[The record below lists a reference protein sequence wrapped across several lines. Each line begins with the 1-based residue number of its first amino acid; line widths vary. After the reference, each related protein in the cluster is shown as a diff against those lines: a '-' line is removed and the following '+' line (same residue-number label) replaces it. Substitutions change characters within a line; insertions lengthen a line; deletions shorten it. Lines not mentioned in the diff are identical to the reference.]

1 MYDNS
6 EDNSWSF
13 AAGLFVG
20 ALLGAGLASLYTP
33 RSGPQ
38 NREMVREKSL
48 VLKDRVS
55 DVATS
60 TTTKVSDASSTVTDR
75 VSAVAATVADRASSA
90 VATVQE
96 VATTAATKV
105 SDVAST
111 ATEKVSDT
119 ASVAVAKV
127 SDTASAAAAK
137 VSEVASTATE
147 KARDLTGRAS
157 DDVAGTSS
165 TVDVEA
171 PQSATEI
178 SSETLRIGAPTDAD
192 IASRISEPTT
202 DVLASAPV
210 VAAPISEELGT
221 AATSYDAGANML
233 VTDTSEIE
241 MNDAAQALESDE
253 QFEVNPAATNQVA
266 RAYVASN
273 ESGSGEVRG
282 TGESN
287 QT

>member
-6 EDNSWSF
+6 EDHSWSF

-20 ALLGAGLASLYTP
+20 ALIGAGAASLFTP

-48 VLKDRVS
+48 VLKERVS

-60 TTTKVSDASSTVTDR
+60 TTTKVSDASSTVTER
-75 VSAVAATVADRASSA
+75 VSAVAATVADRASGA

-96 VATTAATKV
+96 AATTAATKV

-119 ASVAVAKV
+119 ASAAV
-127 SDTASAAAAK
+127 AK

-147 KARDLTGRAS
+147 KARDLTGRTPEV
-157 DDVAGTSS
+157 VA
-165 TVDVEA
+165 DA
-171 PQSATEI
+171 PQGVAEI
-178 SSETLRIGAPTDAD
+178 STETLRIGAPTGSD
-192 IASRISEPTT
+192 IANRVPEPAT
-202 DVLASAPV
+202 DVFNIEPMAPASLAEASDTP
-210 VAAPISEELGT
+210 
-221 AATSYDAGANML
+221 ATTYDTDTNML
-233 VTDTSEIE
+233 ITDTSDIE

-253 QFEVNPAATNQVA
+253 QFEVNPATNNQGA

>member
-6 EDNSWSF
+6 EDHSWSF

-20 ALLGAGLASLYTP
+20 ALIGAGAASLFTP

-60 TTTKVSDASSTVTDR
+60 TTTKVSDASSTVTER
-75 VSAVAATVADRASSA
+75 VSAVAATVADRASGA

-96 VATTAATKV
+96 AATTAATKV

-111 ATEKVSDT
+111 ATE
-119 ASVAVAKV
+119 KV

-147 KARDLTGRAS
+147 KARDLTGRTPEV
-157 DDVAGTSS
+157 VADTPSM
-165 TVDVEA
+165 VVAEA
-171 PQSATEI
+171 PLGAAEI
-178 SSETLRIGAPTDAD
+178 STETLRIGSPTGSD
-192 IASRISEPTT
+192 IANRVPEPAT
-202 DVLASAPV
+202 DVFNIEPMAPASIAV
-210 VAAPISEELGT
+210 ESDTT
-221 AATSYDAGANML
+221 ATIYDTDTNML
-233 VTDTSEIE
+233 ITDTSDIE

-253 QFEVNPAATNQVA
+253 QFEVNPATNSQGA